1 MSRRNTRLVA
11 FALAIAAAA
20 LMPVPPSLAQ
30 GPQPA
35 GTITARMAGDWDTLD
50 PQKTRATYGYQM
62 AYALYD
68 RLVAIDAGKIVPSL
82 AASWELGANEIT
94 LKLRPDVTCADG
106 SRITPSVVAA
116 SFQRLGNPDTK
127 APYAYRTLG
136 RAGYDVTADDTAG
149 TIKLSLH
156 APNSDL
162 LLGLAM
168 PWASVICK
176 AGLDNPDALAAKTF
190 GSGPFTLEDVK
201 RGASYT
207 LKARPDYAWG
217 PNGAATATL
226 GFPAT
231 LIFRVIDN
239 QSTAANLL
247 LTREL
252 DTAYIFGPDIERL
265 AREPGLS
272 RQDAMAIGAEALT
285 FHQGEGHPTADPIV
299 RRALAMAI
307 DGQAYNRAAYFGLG
321 RTMSGLTTPTMD
333 CYDESLGKAAIPY
346 DVPGA
351 KRMLEQAGWKPGP
364 DGKLA
369 LNGQPLTLRIAG
381 SKTQN
386 SGPEYLLEALTD
398 LGATAS
404 LNVQDFN
411 GWIDLLVKT
420 DSWDVTV
427 DPLGS
432 VMPSPSI
439 FYGQLAGAAPPGG
452 GNFPRIR
459 NAAYEEAAAHALTA
473 APGDRCRLWQQAER
487 AMLDSNDV
495 KPLVVQQSG
504 VFSRNVKLQMFT
516 VNVLSPISLRIV
528 K

>member
-1 MSRRNTRLVA
+1 
-11 FALAIAAAA
+11 
-20 LMPVPPSLAQ
+20 
-30 GPQPA
+30 
-35 GTITARMAGDWDTLD
+35 
-50 PQKTRATYGYQM
+50 
-62 AYALYD
+62 
-68 RLVAIDAGKIVPSL
+68 
-82 AASWELGANEIT
+82 
-94 LKLRPDVTCADG
+94 LKLRPGVTCADG
-106 SRITPSVVAA
+106 SAMTPSVVAA
-116 SFQRLGNPDTK
+116 SLERLGHPDTK

-136 RAGYDVTADDTAG
+136 RAGYAVTADDAAG
-149 TIKLSLH
+149 TVKLSLK
-156 APNSDL
+156 APHSDL

-176 AGLDNPDALAAKTF
+176 AGLENPEALASKTF

-217 PNGAATATL
+217 PNGAATATA
-226 GFPAT
+226 GFPET

-247 LTREL
+247 LTKEL
-252 DTAYIFGPDIERL
+252 DTAYIFGQDIERM
-265 AREPGLS
+265 AKESGLT
-272 RQDAMAIGAEALT
+272 RQDAMAVGAEALT
-285 FHQGEGHPTADPIV
+285 FHQGEGHPTADPMV

-321 RTMSGLTTPTMD
+321 KTMMTITTPTMD
-333 CYDESLGKAAIPY
+333 CYDESLGKYSIPH
-346 DVPGA
+346 DVAGA
-351 KRMLEQAGWKPGP
+351 KKLLEQAGWKAGS

-369 LNGQPLTLRIAG
+369 KNDQPLTLRIAG

-386 SGPEYLLEALTD
+386 SGPEYLLEALTEI
-398 LGATAS
+398 GATAT

-411 GWIDLLVKT
+411 SWIDLLVKT
-420 DSWDVTV
+420 DNWDVTV

-439 FYGQLAGAAPPGG
+439 FYGQLAGPAPPGG
-452 GNFPRIR
+452 GNFPRIK
-459 NAAYEEAAAHALTA
+459 NAAYDEAGARALAA
-473 APGDRCRLWQQAER
+473 APGDRCKLWNEAEK
-487 AMLDSNDV
+487 AMLEGNDV

-504 VFSRNVKLQMFT
+504 VFSRNVKVQMFT
-516 VNVLSPISLRIV
+516 VNVLNPISLRIV